1 MSKGAGAKRSGSF
14 RQPRDRVVEQA
25 TGGNGGQSVLELK
38 GLCKSFGGL
47 NAVRDVNL
55 KVSAGDRKAII
66 GPNGAGKTTLFNVI
80 TGIFPATSGQVLL
93 FGQDVTG
100 WPSHRRTGLGMAR
113 TFQVTSLF
121 PRLTV
126 LDNVLL
132 AINGLRRSK
141 LVMWR
146 LLSSYRDVYDRA
158 HELLEQAAFQDRKDV
173 EVRNLS
179 HGEQRQLEIV
189 LGLASNPKILLLD
202 EPAAGL
208 SSGES
213 AEMVQFLA
221 RLDPSLAILL
231 IEHDMDVVFDVADH
245 ISVLHFGEVLEAGAT
260 EQISRSAKVQEIY
273 FGTG

>member
-1 MSKGAGAKRSGSF
+1 MDQESREHG
-14 RQPRDRVVEQA
+14 P
-25 TGGNGGQSVLELK
+25 VLELK

-47 NAVRDVNL
+47 HAVRDVSL
-55 KVSAGDRKAII
+55 QIFPGDRKAII

-80 TGIFPATSGQVLL
+80 TGILPATSGQVVL
-93 FGQDVTG
+93 FGRDVTN
-100 WPSHRRTGLGMAR
+100 WPTHRRTALGMAR
-113 TFQVTSLF
+113 TFQITSLF

-132 AINGLRRSK
+132 AIKGVRK
-141 LVMWR
+141 TKFVAWR
-146 LLSSYRDVYDRA
+146 FLGSYRDLYEKA
-158 HELLEQAAFQDRKDV
+158 ELLLEQVAFQDRKSV

-189 LGLASNPKILLLD
+189 LGLASDPKVLLLD

-213 AEMVQFLA
+213 QEMAKFLM

-245 ISVLHFGEVLEAGAT
+245 ISVLHFGEVLEAGAA
-260 EQISRSAKVQEIY
+260 EQIRRSAKVQEIY
-273 FGTG
+273 LGTG

>member
-1 MSKGAGAKRSGSF
+1 VDQETREHG
-14 RQPRDRVVEQA
+14 P
-25 TGGNGGQSVLELK
+25 VLELK

-47 NAVRDVNL
+47 HAVRDVSL
-55 KVSAGDRKAII
+55 QIFQGDRKAII

-80 TGIFPATSGQVLL
+80 TGILPATSGQVVL
-93 FGQDVTG
+93 FGRDVTN
-100 WPSHRRTGLGMAR
+100 WPTHRRTALGMAR
-113 TFQVTSLF
+113 TFQITSLF

-132 AINGLRRSK
+132 AIKGVRK
-141 LVMWR
+141 TKFVAWR
-146 LLSSYRDVYDRA
+146 FLSSYRDLYEKA
-158 HELLEQAAFQDRKDV
+158 ELLLEQVAFQDRKSV

-189 LGLASNPKILLLD
+189 LGLASDPKVLLLD

-213 AEMVQFLA
+213 QEMAKFLL

-260 EQISRSAKVQEIY
+260 EQIRRSAKVQEIY
-273 FGTG
+273 LGTG

>member
-1 MSKGAGAKRSGSF
+1 VDQESREHG
-14 RQPRDRVVEQA
+14 P
-25 TGGNGGQSVLELK
+25 VLELK

-47 NAVRDVNL
+47 HAVRDVSL
-55 KVSAGDRKAII
+55 QILPGDRKAII

-80 TGIFPATSGQVLL
+80 TGILPATLGQVVL
-93 FGQDVTG
+93 FGRDVTN
-100 WPSHRRTGLGMAR
+100 WPTHRRTALGMAR
-113 TFQVTSLF
+113 TFQITSLF

-132 AINGLRRSK
+132 AIKGVRK
-141 LVMWR
+141 TKFVAWR
-146 LLSSYRDVYDRA
+146 FLSSYRDLYEKA
-158 HELLEQAAFQDRKDV
+158 ELLLEQVAFQDRKSV

-189 LGLASNPKILLLD
+189 LGLASDPKVLLLD

-213 AEMVQFLA
+213 QEMAKFLM
-221 RLDPSLAILL
+221 RLDPNLAILL

-245 ISVLHFGEVLEAGAT
+245 ISVLHFGEILETGAT
-260 EQISRSAKVQEIY
+260 EQIRRSAKVQEIY
-273 FGTG
+273 LGTG